1 MSVRSRMPGPRPH
14 RATGL
19 WLFAGVLLV
28 YSICP
33 PFISYDS
40 YWSVPTALSIMR
52 HGSTAVD
59 EFVASAPAE

>member
-1 MSVRSRMPGPRPH
+1 MRGRP
-14 RATGL
+14 GL
-19 WLFAGVLLV
+19 WLFFGVLLV

-40 YWSVPTALSIMR
+40 YWSVPTALSIIR

-59 EFVASAPAE
+59 EFVPSAPP